1 MATNDDCTSLDA
13 GDIRFYDNYVPKLAV
28 GDYLINVT
36 QRVNPKNTTPPI
48 DDCYAA
54 SQLFSVQGPRYTL
67 PPNDIFSIYPPANS
81 QGVFDQFLPNIVLTQ
96 RALPWE
102 RNVFR
107 DTDPMQQTPWLA
119 LLLFVAGEQI
129 GGQDALTLPSGQHAS
144 SDLTMSATI
153 PVDDLYI
160 HKNEAG
166 VLWPKLTAEWY
177 ETRDYRTRTL
187 CSIIDVSAQ
196 AFTTLMPKKPDL
208 RYLAH
213 VRQVDSTSKDSQVL
227 RITGDG
233 WYSVVVGNRLPDAP
247 AGPNSPGKL
256 NIVHLVSLEGFEDY
270 LTDTPLPEGTTRVR
284 MISLKSWTFKC
295 LAESGESFGVLMNGL
310 LNDAKGNLKSTS
322 FTLPSNEPADNSD
335 ATQYA
340 YQAIQN
346 GYLPLSY
353 QTRLGEETFAWY
365 RGPFSPVPVKNFI
378 NTEQQS
384 AISPPEWKA
393 FDRASDAIVYD
404 KNYGLFDVSYG
415 VAWETGRLLALSN
428 AHFRNDLLD
437 WQRKGH
443 NLIDLILERQ
453 AQLPLSAR
461 LDPNDPDTSKQKV
474 LVDLIEAYA
483 LSDDFI
489 VNLVRQ
495 FTAQI
500 GASAPP
506 GPTEMTFTAMP
517 PPVANPQTLQDL
529 LTEWDV
535 REQLGSVG
543 GRELKRI
550 SEWLAQ
556 LYLLHDVPFE
566 NLVPNAGLLPP
577 ESIRFFYLDTNWLDL
592 LVEGALSIGIESSR
606 DRVYQ
611 ALMKDFIWNTTFA
624 ALEQVRENLLGVPAE
639 EQVPGSTRRFAQ
651 GSLSGMVLRSSVVSG
666 WPGIQ
671 IHGFAKTLADPGDP
685 DTSTEIQLLRM
696 ERLSNDVMLC
706 LWPLVP
712 VIVTVE
718 EPHEGVAF
726 GFDDYCLY
734 LRSLDPQSY
743 GMPMSGDKYEID
755 AQTKLIDSN
764 RVIKIMA
771 SNGLVDTIRDTLPN
785 SPVVNVRDFA
795 VQMIKVP
802 ERAVFAAQSLA
813 PSQE

>member
-1 MATNDDCTSLDA
+1 MAPNDACTSLDA
-13 GDIRFYDNYVPKLAV
+13 GDIRFYDNYVPTLGV

-36 QRVNPKNTTPPI
+36 QEVNPKNTTI
-48 DDCYAA
+48 DDHFVA
-54 SQLFSVQGPRYTL
+54 SQLFSVQGPRYSL
-67 PPNDIFSIYPPANS
+67 PATDIFSVYPPANS
-81 QGVFDQFLPNIVLTQ
+81 QGVFDQFLPNVVLTK
-96 RALPWE
+96 RELPWE
-102 RNVFR
+102 RNIFG
-107 DTDPMQQTPWLA
+107 DKDATQQTPWLA

-129 GGQDALTLPSGQHAS
+129 GGHDVLMPPPGQHAS
-144 SDLTMSATI
+144 NDPTMSANI
-153 PVDDLYI
+153 RVGDLYI
-160 HKNEAG
+160 HDDENG
-166 VLWPKLTAEWY
+166 LLWPKLKVERY
-177 ETRDYRTRTL
+177 ESASKDYLTRTI
-187 CSIIDVSAQ
+187 CSVIDVSAQ
-196 AFTTLMPKKPDL
+196 AFTTLVPKKTDL

-213 VRQVDSTSKDSQVL
+213 VRQVDSTSKDSGVL
-227 RITGDG
+227 RINGDG
-233 WYSVVVGNRLPDAP
+233 WYSVVIGNRLPDAP
-247 AGPNSPGKL
+247 AGPDSPGKL
-256 NIVHLVSLEGFEDY
+256 NIAHLVSLEGFEAY
-270 LTDTPLPEGTTRVR
+270 LNGTPLPDGTSRVR
-284 MISLKSWTFKC
+284 MISLKSWTFTC
-295 LAESGESFGVLMNGL
+295 LPESGESFGVLMNGL
-310 LNDAKGNLKSTS
+310 LKDAKGNAKSTS
-322 FTLPSNEPADNSD
+322 FTSPSNEPADNSD

-340 YQAIQN
+340 YEAIQN
-346 GYLPLSY
+346 GYLPLRY

-365 RGPFSPVPVKNFI
+365 RGPFSPVPIKNFI

-384 AISPPEWKA
+384 AVGPPEWKA

-404 KNYGLFDVSYG
+404 TKYGIFDVSYG

-428 AHFRNDLLD
+428 SHFRNDLLD

-461 LDPNDPDTSKQKV
+461 LDPNDPDASKEKV
-474 LVDLIEAYA
+474 LVELIEAYA

-500 GASAPP
+500 GAPAPP

-535 REQLGSVG
+535 REQLGTVG
-543 GRELKRI
+543 GRELERM

-611 ALMKDFIWNTTFA
+611 ALMKDFIWNTTFG

-651 GSLSGMVLRSSVVSG
+651 GSLSGMLLRSAVVSG

-671 IHGFAKTLADPGDP
+671 IHGFAKTLGNPANP

-696 ERLSNDVMLC
+696 ERLSNDIMLC
-706 LWPLVP
+706 LWPTVP
-712 VIVTVE
+712 AVVTVE
-718 EPHEGVAF
+718 EPHEGVTF
-726 GFDDYCLY
+726 GFDDYNLY
-734 LRSLDPQSY
+734 LRSLDPNNY
-743 GMPMSGDKYEID
+743 GMPLSGNPINVQK
-755 AQTKLIDSN
+755 ANLINSN
-764 RVIKIMA
+764 RLIKITD
-771 SNGLVDTIRDTLPN
+771 SDGLVNTIKTTLN
-785 SPVVNVRDFA
+785 SPIINVRDFA

-802 ERAVFAAQSLA
+802 EQAVFAAQSLA
-813 PSQE
+813 PPQE